1 MGVVFIALSF
11 ILWGLVFPVYSLL
24 MIYAPAISAHIESE
38 VWNLPKFLAAA
49 SMILVLLEERVVSA
63 THLATH
69 DELTG
74 LPNRRLYGDCF
85 DRALAQAARDGSG
98 FGFLVIDLNHFKLV
112 NDTLGHQ
119 AGDDVLKA
127 VSDRFRSVLRGS
139 DTLARTGGDEFTV
152 ILNGIR
158 SLEGANAIGD
168 ALRKSLEVP
177 IMLRGGPYQASASVG
192 ASIYPDDGLTQMHLH
207 AVADERMYVCKE
219 KYHVE
224 PV

>member
-1 MGVVFIALSF
+1 M
-11 ILWGLVFPVYSLL
+11 
-24 MIYAPAISAHIESE
+24 
-38 VWNLPKFLAAA
+38 
-49 SMILVLLEERVVSA
+49 
-63 THLATH
+63 
-69 DELTG
+69 
-74 LPNRRLYGDCF
+74 
-85 DRALAQAARDGSG
+85 AQAARDGSG